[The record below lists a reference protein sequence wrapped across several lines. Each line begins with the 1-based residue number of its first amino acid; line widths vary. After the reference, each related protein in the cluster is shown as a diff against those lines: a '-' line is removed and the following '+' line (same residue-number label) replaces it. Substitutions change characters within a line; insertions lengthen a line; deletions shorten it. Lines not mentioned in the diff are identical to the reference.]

1 MKPIKAIKDPEAFKL
16 LADETRRKIVFL
28 LRVKEMT
35 VSQIAAQLNVTP
47 QAIYHHIKKLLKG
60 EMVEVAREERI
71 DHLIESYYQAT
82 AETFFCSVG
91 ETPHSIE
98 VATEQTTTV
107 LNALQKLGF
116 NIKYNEDKISQ
127 LVDVQTELEKWGKG
141 QEFEDQISELDDVDF
156 LTKQTVQKFAK
167 MLSMSDEE
175 FARQQQTNKKF
186 RNLMKSLTKKEVI
199 QTQTSSL

>member
-35 VSQIAAQLNVTP
+35 VSQIAAELNVTP
-47 QAIYHHIKKLLKG
+47 QAVYHHIKKLLKV

-71 DHLIESYYQAT
+71 DHLIESYYRAT

-91 ETPHSIE
+91 ETPRSIE
-98 VATEQTTTV
+98 VATEQTKTV
-107 LNALQKLGF
+107 LNALKKLGF
-116 NIKYNEDKISQ
+116 NIEYNEDKISQ
-127 LVDVQTELEKWGKG
+127 LVDVQTELEKWGKDH
-141 QEFEDQISELDDVDF
+141 EFEDQISELDDVDF

-175 FARQQQTNKKF
+175 FAKQQQTNRKF
-186 RNLMKSLTKKEVI
+186 RNLMKALTKKEVL
-199 QTQTSSL
+199 QTQTSSH